1 MILSCTALP
10 FPVYIVRNF
19 FQYQSDLKRM
29 KQGGRLPTREIPC
42 AAAADR
48 VNDMKK
54 YFLICLAALCC
65 LAGCQVAQQTPSSQS
80 ASSQAQPAPSAQPT
94 PTPAPQSEPAID
106 LHEWY
111 DLPETVEIT
120 DAYGKW
126 LEAPMTTRPMELLKS
141 LFENAMAGKW
151 EEAGELVSSA
161 PGVFDGLQNVKIDE
175 FTVTRM
181 DISGPETLSPEQA
194 MVYFDLVVSESD
206 SELFQ
211 VGRTSWVAR
220 LIELESN
227 WAEYILPADKA
238 VTTCNYDDM
247 EPVEMFCFRLASTLP
262 ELQGT
267 DFQQYLKFSDAYDQ
281 GAAVDAACVVLEDA
295 NLPEVEYTPETRG
308 IPAFCENMEKVFGV
322 DMRDVDLTQYSEYQQ
337 TGMVLPIPRGGKWVY
352 AVTRE
357 CTFDQAQNCYT
368 VTMDLYAD
376 TICWMVSRTVQYTVS
391 VNEDGSFRLE
401 EVKDL
406 YSSGLPMEVGS
417 I

>member
-29 KQGGRLPTREIPC
+29 KQGGRLPTREMPC

-54 YFLICLAALCC
+54 YLLICLAALCC
-65 LAGCQVAQQTPSSQS
+65 LAGCQVAQQTPSSQP
-80 ASSQAQPAPSAQPT
+80 ASSQAQPASSAQ
-94 PTPAPQSEPAID
+94 PTPAPQSEPAVD

-126 LEAPMTTRPMELLKS
+126 LEAPVTTRSMKLLKS

-151 EEAGELVSSA
+151 EEAGELVSST

-175 FTVTRM
+175 FTITRVE
-181 DISGPETLSPEQA
+181 ISGPETLSQEQA

-220 LIELESN
+220 LLDLENN
-227 WAEYILPADKA
+227 WAEYILPVDKA
-238 VTTCNYDDM
+238 VTTCNYEEL
-247 EPVEMFCFRLASTLP
+247 EPVELFCFRLASTLP
-262 ELQGT
+262 DLQGT
-267 DFQQYLKFSDAYDQ
+267 DFQEYFKFADEYEQ
-281 GAAVDAACVVLEDA
+281 GAAVNAACIALENA

-308 IPAFCENMEKVFGV
+308 IPAFYDNMEKVFGV

-337 TGMVLPIPRGGKWVY
+337 TGMVLPAPRGGKWVY

-357 CTFDQAQNCYT
+357 STFDQAQNRHT
-368 VTMDLYAD
+368 VTLDLYAD
-376 TICWMVSRTVQYTVS
+376 SICWVVSRTVQYTVS

-406 YSSGLPMEVGS
+406 YSSGLPLEVGS

>member
-29 KQGGRLPTREIPC
+29 KQGGRLPTREMPC

-54 YFLICLAALCC
+54 YLLICLAALCC
-65 LAGCQVAQQTPSSQS
+65 LAGCQVAQQTPSSQP
-80 ASSQAQPAPSAQPT
+80 ASSQAQPT
-94 PTPAPQSEPAID
+94 PTPAPQSEPAVD

-111 DLPETVEIT
+111 ELPETVEIT

-126 LEAPMTTRPMELLKS
+126 LEAPVTTRSMKLLKS

-151 EEAGELVSSA
+151 EEAGELVSNT

-175 FTVTRM
+175 FTITRVE
-181 DISGPETLSPEQA
+181 ISGPETLSQEQA

-220 LIELESN
+220 LLDLENN
-227 WAEYILPADKA
+227 WAEYILPVDKA
-238 VTTCNYDDM
+238 VTTCNYEEL
-247 EPVEMFCFRLASTLP
+247 EPVELFCFRLASTLP
-262 ELQGT
+262 DLQGT
-267 DFQQYLKFSDAYDQ
+267 DFQEYFKFADEYEQ
-281 GAAVDAACVVLEDA
+281 GAAVNAACIALENA

-308 IPAFCENMEKVFGV
+308 IPAFYDNMEKVFGV

-337 TGMVLPIPRGGKWVY
+337 TGMVLPAPRGGKWVY

-357 CTFDQAQNCYT
+357 STFDQAQNRHT
-368 VTMDLYAD
+368 VTLDLYAD
-376 TICWMVSRTVQYTVS
+376 SICWVVSRTVQYTVS

-406 YSSGLPMEVGS
+406 YSSGLPLEVGS